1 MCIYVFAVY
10 KNPDRKANVRAHV
23 ASMRYSSVIVCT
35 DLLGKCTD
43 LKYVR
48 LFKRWGLLN
57 SSDELPSIWQSSIQM
72 QSQVSHSSQIL
83 HSLTQSVTEPH
94 SILQLFWDVAAV
106 ASVLMYL
113 SSFHKKKAMPSMRQG
128 ISDFKEV
135 RNMSEKSWG
144 TNGLMPTPPP
154 AGCCPNP
161 GVFWGI
167 SPNVGSRRQFF
178 PARSHQFLSE
188 ESPSNVLPFCC
199 AVTCV
204 ISQFIALWA
213 GSFYHERFLSA
224 SFTLCSFAPTVV
236 LSPLCSALF
245 AAAEVLWQDHS
256 GDTMWS
262 QFTRLINPPS
272 PFIMYWNLFLSVPS
286 PKLWAW

>member
-1 MCIYVFAVY
+1 MRTVEFIWWATEHLTIFYSDAKPGEPFITNPAFAHTIRHRTTF
-10 KNPDRKANVRAHV
+10 N
-23 ASMRYSSVIVCT
+23 
-35 DLLGKCTD
+35 
-43 LKYVR
+43 
-48 LFKRWGLLN
+48 
-57 SSDELPSIWQSSIQM
+57 
-72 QSQVSHSSQIL
+72 
-83 HSLTQSVTEPH
+83 
-94 SILQLFWDVAAV
+94 LQLFWDVAAV
-106 ASVLMYL
+106 ASVLLYL

-188 ESPSNVLPFCC
+188 GSPSNVLPFCC

-262 QFTRLINPPS
+262 QFTRLINPP
-272 PFIMYWNLFLSVPS
+272 PHL
-286 PKLWAW
+286 